1 MEKSELLTA
10 ISEIAERERRKTVAD
25 AQALAEA
32 IVEKANA
39 AADEMRAGVRGKV
52 RAEADRLRERKYNAA
67 RFRFNAERYRVKASA
82 LEALWRDA
90 EALVAELEH
99 SGDYPRILESLFT
112 ECLDRAP
119 DGACVVVSPADAGI
133 IAGCIARSGGRFDL
147 REDSAVHG
155 GVEFHWP
162 DGKTVLK
169 NTLGARLAR
178 LKTVG
183 NADIAEILF
192 GPGEDANA

>member
-10 ISEIAERERRKTVAD
+10 VSETAGRECQKTVAD
-25 AQALAEA
+25 ARALAGT
-32 IVEKANA
+32 IIGKANA
-39 AADEMRAGVRGKV
+39 VADEMRAGVRGKV
-52 RAEADRLRERKYNAA
+52 QAEAVLIRERKFNAA
-67 RFRFNAERYRVKASA
+67 RFRFNAERYRVKALA
-82 LEALWRDA
+82 IETLWRDA
-90 EALVAELEH
+90 EKLITESER

-119 DGACVVVSPADAGI
+119 DGACVVVSPADSGI

-169 NTLGARLAR
+169 NTLGARLDR
-178 LKTVG
+178 LKAGG
-183 NADIAEILF
+183 NADITEILF
-192 GPGEDANA
+192 GPGKDANE

>member
-90 EALVAELEH
+90 EALVAELER